1 MATSETA
8 RLLDEKRRRIKE
20 LVCGILELNP
30 EDITD
35 DSLFKAEHGADSLG
49 LLEVHAG
56 LEQEYGISLE
66 HLELA
71 DMTNLEALYVA
82 VATARGPVEQ

>member
-1 MATSETA
+1 
-8 RLLDEKRRRIKE
+8 
-20 LVCGILELNP
+20 P

-35 DSLFKAEHGADSLG
+35 DSLFKAERGADSLG

-66 HLELA
+66 HLELV
-71 DMTNLEALYVA
+71 DMTNLKALYVA